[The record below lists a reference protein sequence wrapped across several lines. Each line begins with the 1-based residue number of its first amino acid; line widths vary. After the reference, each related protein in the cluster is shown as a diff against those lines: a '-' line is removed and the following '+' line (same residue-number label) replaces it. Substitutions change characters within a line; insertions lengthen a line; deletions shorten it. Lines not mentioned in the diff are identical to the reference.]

1 MAALCV
7 RCKKNQAVLFVSRME
22 NGEMKSE
29 GYCLKCA
36 KELGMKPIDDVL
48 NNLGLKEE
56 DLDAICEQANEI
68 LGGEL
73 MNVDQNNDNI
83 GETGTDNILRRLYGN
98 LFPHALQK
106 NEAPTHDQSGPT
118 GPNQQRQSGRAPE
131 KKYLNAFCIDLTAK
145 AQAGQLDGLI
155 GRETELKRTMQI
167 LNRRLKNNPCLI
179 GEPGVGK
186 TAIVEG
192 LAQQIARG
200 NAPYKLLDK
209 EIWQL
214 DMTALV
220 AGTQYRG
227 QMEGRMKGLLD
238 EIKALGNIILFI
250 DEVHSIVG
258 AGDAEGGMNA
268 ANILKP
274 ALSRG
279 DIQVIGA
286 TTFTEYRKH
295 IEKDS
300 ALERRFQ
307 PVTVEEPS
315 IEDSIAIATGVAHY
329 YEAYHSVVI
338 PKAMARQA
346 VLLSERYITDRYLP
360 DKAIDLID
368 ESAADL
374 NLNSLVC
381 REMESLNGQLNALKA
396 EASQL
401 LLGDLSPE
409 TEERLAAVKE
419 STDTLEAKRRDLID
433 QGLPELTVDNLARI
447 IELWTKI
454 PAGKIKEQ
462 EFSRLLNLS
471 DRLKARIVGQ
481 DTAVDAVCA
490 AIRRRRAGISD
501 SRRPISFLF
510 TGPTGVGKTELVKQ
524 LSQELF
530 DGPEALVRLDMSEFM
545 EKHAVSRIIGSPPGY
560 VGYDEAGQ
568 LTETV
573 RRRPYCVIL
582 FDEIE
587 KAHPDVMNILLQILD
602 DGHITDAHGR
612 KVNFANTVLIMTS
625 NAGSDEKG
633 AGSMGFDRSS
643 NEQAKD
649 KAMKALKAFLRPE
662 FLNRLD
668 DVICFEHLSEES
680 MAKIAHIL
688 LKELKASMAEKGL
701 LLTWSDAAAQQL
713 AKMSYSETYGAR
725 NLRRCIENEVEDKI
739 VDLIMAQQ
747 GAVTRISVGC
757 RNGKLTVQGK

>member
-145 AQAGQLDGLI
+145 AKAGQLDGLI

-295 IEKDS
+295 IEKES
-300 ALERRFQ
+300 ALERRVQ

-315 IEDSIAIATGVAHY
+315 IEESIAIATGVAHY

-374 NLNSLVC
+374 NLNSSVC
-381 REMESLNGQLNALKA
+381 REMESLNGHLNALKA
-396 EASQL
+396 EAAQL

>member
-56 DLDAICEQANEI
+56 DLDAICEQANEL

-73 MNVDQNNDNI
+73 MNVDQDNSNI

-106 NEAPTHDQSGPT
+106 SEPSAQEQAGPT
-118 GPNQQRQSGRAPE
+118 GPNRQPRQGGKNQE

-145 AQAGQLDGLI
+145 AKAGQLDGLI
-155 GRETELKRTMQI
+155 GRETELQRTMQI

-238 EIKALGNIILFI
+238 EIKVLGNIILFI

-329 YEAYHSVVI
+329 YEAYHSVII

-360 DKAIDLID
+360 DKAIDLLD
-368 ESAADL
+368 EAAADL
-374 NLNSLVC
+374 NLNSPVC
-381 REMESLNGQLNALKA
+381 REMESLNEQLNRLKA
-396 EASQL
+396 E
-401 LLGDLSPE
+401 
-409 TEERLAAVKE
+409 ERLSAVKE
-419 STDTLEAKRRDLID
+419 STDMLEAKRKALID
-433 QGLPELTVDNLARI
+433 GGLPELTVDNLARI

-462 EFSRLLNLS
+462 EFSRLIHLA

-481 DTAVDAVCA
+481 DQAVDAVCS

-524 LSQELF
+524 LSRELF

-612 KVNFANTVLIMTS
+612 QVNFANAVLIMTS

-680 MAKIAHIL
+680 MTKIAHIL
-688 LKELKASMAEKGL
+688 LKELKASMAEKGIG
-701 LLTWSDAAAQQL
+701 LTWSEAAAQQL
-713 AKMSYSETYGAR
+713 AKMSYSETYRAR
-725 NLRRCIENEVEDKI
+725 NLRRCIETDVEDRI

-757 RNGKLTVQGK
+757 RSGKLTVQAK